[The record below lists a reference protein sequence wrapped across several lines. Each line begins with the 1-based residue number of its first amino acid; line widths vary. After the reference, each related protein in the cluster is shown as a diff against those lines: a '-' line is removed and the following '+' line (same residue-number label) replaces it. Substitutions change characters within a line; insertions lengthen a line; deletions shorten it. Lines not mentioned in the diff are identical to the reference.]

1 MSEPVLSR
9 RKLLGTLGAA
19 GAALAAGSLMNM
31 PLGSAAGA
39 GTVTA
44 STYGVGDGG
53 TCCDDWVNVTDFGVV
68 GDNATDDTAALQA
81 AADYART
88 NGKPLFIPQALI
100 VKITAAVNMRYIPF
114 IESLGT
120 IVSYVDHTYAII
132 AGGDSRNSKTYRLY
146 FASVSKGGT
155 LNADDIGIRLVGL
168 KNGKVTV
175 MNCYYL
181 QLYAE
186 AADVTMSS
194 IAYSEFYL
202 GRMINTLE
210 LYGAAGT
217 SWINENT
224 FYEGAVKKLVID
236 GVAYAHNNNVFI
248 KTCVESAG
256 SAIQIKKGVR
266 NKFYDLRTEG
276 GTQIEFAAGTYYNV
290 LIDNFISAPG
300 NIAGGAVVTDN
311 GQENFVMSSMEALYR
326 IDDVVRVDRNNLIF
340 DASAEIAGLQ
350 KITRSG
356 FDKVVA
362 QNFTVIYETGLIPIG
377 EIRRFKFDSDA
388 KLFRY
393 RVYCYDAN
401 KNLLN
406 DKLYISNIGGW
417 SLIGDCASFGTN
429 VSTAWVVFNDPAVK
443 YANLAV
449 YHNGPGSFE
458 YLRLMAY
465 LKPGASDQ
473 TVETIRRGQRRPLI
487 QAAKPVRGLAY
498 AGQAVAK
505 SDGSGFWM
513 CTSRLDTA
521 LSAAAASGATAIDV
535 TSAAGMAAGD
545 IAGVLLDDRTTHWAA
560 ISAVSANTITLASA
574 LPGTA
579 SAGGSVAA
587 MRWV

>member
-1 MSEPVLSR
+1 MSDHTMSR

-19 GAALAAGSLMNM
+19 GAALAAGNLLGV
-31 PLGSAAGA
+31 PYGSAAGS
-39 GTVTA
+39 VTG
-44 STYGVGDGG
+44 SVYGSSLGD
-53 TCCDDWVNVTDFGVV
+53 TCCDAWINAADYGVV
-68 GDNATDDTAALQA
+68 GDNVTDDTAALQA
-81 AADYART
+81 AADAART
-88 NGKPLFIPQALI
+88 NGKPLFIPQTML
-100 VKITAAVNMRYIPF
+100 VKITSTVNMRYIPY

-120 IVSYVDHTYAII
+120 IVSYVDHTYAIL
-132 AGGDSRNSKTYRLY
+132 AGNDSRNSKTYRLF
-146 FASVSKGGT
+146 FASVTKSGT

-181 QLYAE
+181 QLFAD

-210 LYGAAGT
+210 LYGAAGL

-236 GVAYAHNNNVFI
+236 GVTYAHNNNVFI

-256 SAIQIKKGVR
+256 SIIQIKKGVR

-300 NIAGGAVVTDN
+300 NTAGGAVVTDN
-311 GQENFVMSSMEALYR
+311 GQENFVLSSMEALYR
-326 IDDVVRVDRNNLIF
+326 IDDVMRIDRTSLIYDNTAEVNNV
-340 DASAEIAGLQ
+340 Q
-350 KITRSG
+350 KVTRSG
-356 FDKVVA
+356 FDKLVA
-362 QNFTVIYETGLIPIG
+362 QNFAVIYETGLIPVQD
-377 EIRRFKFDSDA
+377 IRRFKFDSDA
-388 KLFRY
+388 KLFRF
-393 RVYCYDAN
+393 RVYAYDEN
-401 KNLLN
+401 KVLLN
-406 DKLYISNIGGW
+406 DRLYISNIGGW
-417 SLIGDCASFGTN
+417 TLTGDYASFGTN

-458 YLRLMAY
+458 YVRLMAY
-465 LKPGASDQ
+465 LKPTASAQ
-473 TVETIRRGQRRPLI
+473 TVETIRRLQQRPLV

-513 CTSRLDTA
+513 CTARIDSA
-521 LSAAAASGATAIDV
+521 LAAAATSGATLV
-535 TSAAGMAAGD
+535 GVSSAAGMTAGD
-545 IAGVLLDDRTTHWAA
+545 VVAVLLDDRTTHWST
-560 ISAVSANTITLASA
+560 ISAVAGSTITLTNA
-574 LPGTA
+574 LTGSA
-579 SAGGSVAA
+579 SAGGAVAA
-587 MRWV
+587 IRWV